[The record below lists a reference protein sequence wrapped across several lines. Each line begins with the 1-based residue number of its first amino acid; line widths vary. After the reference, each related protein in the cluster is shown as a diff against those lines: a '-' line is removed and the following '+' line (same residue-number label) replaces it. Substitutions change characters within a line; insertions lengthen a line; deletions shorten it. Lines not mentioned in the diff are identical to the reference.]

1 MTFLTVQEVCNA
13 DFRTVYGCEAAK
25 RYTVFFIAECY
36 EEIFGEE
43 KSNVQETVNAA
54 QRGCCDCNHRI
65 DADCVSRVICRVRG
79 GDIVAKIPK
88 MTLSRFIKEQRKNQN
103 ITYKD
108 LADASGVSL
117 SSIRGYCNGTADIML
132 SKLAKLVKA
141 TGHRLC
147 ICKEKDRTGG
157 NQHGQTH

>member
-1 MTFLTVQEVCNA
+1 M
-13 DFRTVYGCEAAK
+13 
-25 RYTVFFIAECY
+25 
-36 EEIFGEE
+36 
-43 KSNVQETVNAA
+43 
-54 QRGCCDCNHRI
+54 
-65 DADCVSRVICRVRG
+65 
-79 GDIVAKIPK
+79 AKIPK
-88 MTLSRFIKEQRKNQN
+88 MTLSHFIKEQRKNQN

-117 SSIRGYCNGTADIML
+117 STIQRYGNGAADIML